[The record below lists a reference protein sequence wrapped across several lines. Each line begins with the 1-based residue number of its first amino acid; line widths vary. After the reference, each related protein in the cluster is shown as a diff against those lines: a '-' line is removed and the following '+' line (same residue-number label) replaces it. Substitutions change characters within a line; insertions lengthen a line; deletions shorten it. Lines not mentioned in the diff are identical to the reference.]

1 MSNQKQTT
9 EIGTAGLSFVPGFSF
24 SALGVG
30 RDDRPNLGLIFSEH
44 KETHGA
50 AVFTTNE
57 VKAAPVAVSQRHL
70 KASDRKRAVIINA
83 GVANAYTGPEGMK
96 DAETCVAELAC
107 RLEVPEVEIFVASTG
122 VIGRRFDVQA
132 MTAAYPRLIEMRS
145 ASAGHD
151 FARAILTTDTRT
163 KERCVAFELN
173 GHTIHL
179 AACAKGAGMIMPNM
193 ATMLSCAITDAAIAP
208 RALRSALSSA
218 AARSF
223 NCITIDGDTSTND
236 SVFLLANGAAGNPV
250 IDLDQRS
257 AYAAFE
263 AHLTA
268 LMEACAIDIVRDGEG
283 ATKLITVRIEHA
295 TTVLAANAV
304 AFSIANSPLV
314 KTAFFGQ
321 DLNWGRLAMA
331 VGKARTGMD
340 PERLD
345 VSVNGVRIA
354 TDGRVADDVTLA
366 SAQETLKQAEID
378 LLLDFKQG
386 SSSTRIWTCDLSY
399 DYVKINADYTT

>member
-1 MSNQKQTT
+1 MTSI
-9 EIGTAGLSFVPGFSF
+9 EVGREGLSFVPGFSF

-30 RDDRPNLGLIFSEH
+30 RDDRPNLGLILSEH
-44 KETHGA
+44 GETHGA

-70 KASDRKRAVIINA
+70 KATDRKRAVIINA
-83 GVANAYTGPEGMK
+83 GVANAYTGPDGLK
-96 DAETCVAELAC
+96 DAETCVAELA
-107 RLEVPEVEIFVASTG
+107 RLLQVPVGEIFVASTG
-122 VIGRRFDVQA
+122 VIGRRFDVRA
-132 MTAAYPRLIEMRS
+132 MTEAYPRLIEVRA

-163 KERCVAFELN
+163 KEGCVAFDLD

-193 ATMLSCAITDAAIAP
+193 ATMLSCVITDVAITP
-208 RALRSALSSA
+208 RALRSALSHA
-218 AARSF
+218 NARSF

-236 SVFLLANGAAGNPV
+236 SVFVLANGQAGNAV
-250 IDLDQRS
+250 IDLDQPG
-257 AYAAFE
+257 YAVFE

-268 LMEACAIDIVRDGEG
+268 LMEACAIEIVRDGEG

-295 TTVLAANAV
+295 TSVSAANAV

-345 VSVNGVRIA
+345 VSVNGLRIA
-354 TDGRVADDVTLA
+354 TDGRVADDETLA
-366 SAQETLKQAEID
+366 TAQETLKQPEID

-386 SSSTRIWTCDLSY
+386 SSATRVWTCDLSY